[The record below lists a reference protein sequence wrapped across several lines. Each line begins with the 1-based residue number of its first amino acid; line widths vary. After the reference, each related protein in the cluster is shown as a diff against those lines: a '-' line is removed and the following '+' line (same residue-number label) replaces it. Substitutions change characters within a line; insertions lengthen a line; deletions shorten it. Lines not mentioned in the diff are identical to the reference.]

1 MIFNTTEGVI
11 RAHWPTTQ
19 QLINLKKG
27 LSLGLVEL
35 QTKESFFGFGMV
47 TKCGEEEALCLKQ
60 QSAEVPIEDEQKR
73 HMANLKLVAESVAGY
88 LRHGFTGCLVPTLY
102 KRQKSRVTEMGIVY
116 FGKPSQRGIEA
127 NEFEPR
133 PAYDRE
139 MGDGFFTM
147 YKHFNEEI
155 KQSGKRIKIPTNSMI
170 GLDIVKRSQLGN
182 IQILLIIQSRS
193 LFLCAPT
200 LTKGDTILRILASCG
215 VKDFVYLPCQDYSIE
230 EKDRAMATATPPT
243 ELEDE
248 EKKRRLKDRDE
259 EEKH

>member
-1 MIFNTTEGVI
+1 MIYNTAKGMI

-35 QTKESFFGFGMV
+35 QTKESFFDFGMV
-47 TKCGEEEALCLKQ
+47 TKCGQEEALCLKQ
-60 QSAEVPIEDEQKR
+60 QSLEVPIEEERKR
-73 HMANLKLVAESVAGY
+73 HMANLKLVAESVARY

-133 PAYDRE
+133 PAYDSE

-155 KQSGKRIKIPTNSMI
+155 RQSGKRIRITTNFMT
-170 GLDIVKRSQLGN
+170 
-182 IQILLIIQSRS
+182 
-193 LFLCAPT
+193 C
-200 LTKGDTILRILASCG
+200 
-215 VKDFVYLPCQDYSIE
+215 
-230 EKDRAMATATPPT
+230 
-243 ELEDE
+243 
-248 EKKRRLKDRDE
+248 
-259 EEKH
+259 